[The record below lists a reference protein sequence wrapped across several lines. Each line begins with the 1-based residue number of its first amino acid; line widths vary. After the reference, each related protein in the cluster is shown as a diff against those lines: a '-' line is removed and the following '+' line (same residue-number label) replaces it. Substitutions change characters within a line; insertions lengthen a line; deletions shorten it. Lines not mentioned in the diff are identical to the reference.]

1 MEILSKFWSL
11 MTTENEFVTKILVSP
26 TIFIEAWLSFE
37 IFTTI
42 YKIKYSQ
49 KQKLVYIFLISFISK
64 ISEIIIPTP
73 YNVIINY
80 LVMFLL
86 ITLIFKT
93 SKITTSLCAL
103 LPICVFAIIGNL
115 ILNPI
120 LKIFDISSIKLYI
133 TPLYRMIYLCCCY
146 IMCYIFTLIIK
157 IFKHR
162 LFISISLIK
171 DLDLTSK
178 KLIILNFMFGLFTI
192 IIQIIITFYYINIFS
207 IIFTLLNFVSL
218 LSYFLISIFSLT
230 KTMRLHVTT
239 QNLENAENYNETLTY
254 LYDNVKAFKHDFD
267 NMVFIIGGFIDK
279 NDISGLKQYYKNL
292 EKDCE
297 RVNNLALLNPELIN
311 NSGIYN
317 LLMAKYKKAEESK
330 VEIHLEFFFDF
341 NKLKMPIYEFS
352 RILGI
357 LIDNAIEAAKDTN
370 EKQVFII
377 IRDSMRNNT
386 QILNI
391 KNNYINKNINT
402 IKIFEKGI
410 TEKENH
416 SGMGLWEVNQILK
429 RNNNVNLITK
439 KDDIY
444 FEQILEIFY

>member
-1 MEILSKFWSL
+1 MEILNKFWSL
-11 MTTENEFVTKILVSP
+11 MTTENEIVTKILVSP

-64 ISEIIIPTP
+64 ISEIIIPIP
-73 YNVIINY
+73 YNVLFNYFIIFII
-80 LVMFLL
+80 LK
-86 ITLIFKT
+86 LIFKLNVIQ
-93 SKITTSLCAL
+93 SILCEITPIFLFAL
-103 LPICVFAIIGNL
+103 VGNL
-115 ILNPI
+115 ILNPT
-120 LKIFDISSIKLYI
+120 LKILNLNFMQINNI
-133 TPLYRMIYLCCCY
+133 PLLRINYLFIYYFVCY
-146 IMCYIFTLIIK
+146 VFCLLIK
-157 IFKHR
+157 IVQTKINF
-162 LFISISLIK
+162 SLNIK
-171 DLDLTSK
+171 RDLDK
-178 KLIILNFMFGLFTI
+178 KNQKTIILNLLFGLITI
-192 IIQIIITFYYINIFS
+192 FIQIVITFYYINIYS
-207 IIFTLLNFVSL
+207 LLFTLLNFISL
-218 LSYFLISIFSLT
+218 FAYFSISFYSLI
-230 KTMRLHVTT
+230 KTMKLQITT
-239 QNLENAENYNETLTY
+239 KSLESAENYNTTLTY
-254 LYDNVKAFKHDFD
+254 LYDNVRAFKHDFD

-341 NKLKMPIYEFS
+341 NKLKMPIYDFS

-357 LIDNAIEAAKDTN
+357 LLDNAIEAAKDTN

-386 QILNI
+386 QIVNI
-391 KNNYINKNINT
+391 KNNYINKNIDT
-402 IKIFEKGI
+402 TKIFEKGI
-410 TEKENH
+410 TEKANH
-416 SGMGLWEVNQILK
+416 TGMGLWEVNQILR

-444 FEQILEIFY
+444 FEQNLEIYY